1 MNDDQKET
9 RGPDRPSRASD
20 DESERSKTAER
31 HATEGRPVHEEHTS
45 RGDDVVTEASEDS
58 FPASDPPSFTPTTS
72 IGGDERPKED

>member
-1 MNDDQKET
+1 MSDDQKQT
-9 RGPDRPSRASD
+9 NDADRPSRASE

-31 HATEGRPVHEEHTS
+31 HATEGRPAHEGHTS

-72 IGGDERPKED
+72 IGGDERPKDD